1 MMLSETIRELIMAT
15 QIEGRSQRT
24 IQSYREKL
32 GYLCDFLGDVPIEKV
47 TAVDLERYVTHLQ
60 ECDLSPFAI
69 KNRVRALKR
78 LWRFA
83 EVEGIITENPAQ
95 QIKVPRQQGGMLE
108 CVETDDVMASLE
120 ITRKSNP
127 LDLRD
132 QAIIRSVYEGGLEA
146 LARLLEHSS
155 TEVTASHYAMFET
168 SGAK

>member
-1 MMLSETIRELIMAT
+1 M
-15 QIEGRSQRT
+15 
-24 IQSYREKL
+24 
-32 GYLCDFLGDVPIEKV
+32 
-47 TAVDLERYVTHLQ
+47 
-60 ECDLSPFAI
+60 
-69 KNRVRALKR
+69 RALKC

-83 EVEGIITENPAQ
+83 EVEGIIEENPAQ

-155 TEVTASHYAMFET
+155 TEVTASYYARFET